1 MNHGHHNHSFQATIE
16 FKLEDAPFR
25 RYQHLDWDS
34 KRWEGFKAR
43 PGDVYVCT
51 CYKAGTT
58 WTQMI
63 VALLVFQST
72 EFPSPLNELS
82 PWVDLVT
89 DSTEEMHAK
98 LSAQTHRRILKTHTP
113 LDGLLWHP
121 DARYI
126 FVSRDPRDVFVSMMN
141 HQDNTD
147 LKMEKELSLAM
158 GNEVTFTDLLAS
170 TEEKRLEDWLTKGFF
185 EWEND
190 GYPYWSFFYH
200 GETFWQHRHRENIL
214 MLHYDEMKND
224 LSREMRKIAKHLDI
238 DINEKDFPKLVEAA
252 SFKEMKRKADDLA
265 PVADAKL
272 WKSNKQFFANGRS
285 GQWQKRWSKE
295 NLARFNDLC
304 RNYTSDYIT
313 WLLEKKN

>member
-1 MNHGHHNHSFQATIE
+1 MNREDQNVSLQNTVK
-16 FKLEDAPFR
+16 FKLEDAPVR
-25 RYQHLDWDS
+25 HYQHLDWDS
-34 KRWEGFKAR
+34 RRWDGFVSR
-43 PGDVYVCT
+43 PNDVYVCT

-58 WTQMI
+58 WTQMM

-72 EFPSPLNELS
+72 EFPSPLNQLS

-89 DSTEEMHAK
+89 DSTKEMHER
-98 LSAQTHRRILKTHTP
+98 LSAQCHRRILKTHTP
-113 LDGLLWHP
+113 LDGLHWHA

-126 FVSRDPRDVFVSMMN
+126 FVGRDPRDVFISMMN

-158 GNEVTFTDLLAS
+158 GNDVTFTDLLAS

-238 DINEKDFPKLVEAA
+238 EINEKNFPKLVEAA

-272 WKSNKQFFANGRS
+272 WKNNKQFFANGSS
-285 GQWQKRWSKE
+285 GQWQKRWSKD

-304 RNYTSDYIT
+304 GHYSSEYIT
-313 WLLEKKN
+313 WLLEEKN

>member
-1 MNHGHHNHSFQATIE
+1 
-16 FKLEDAPFR
+16 
-25 RYQHLDWDS
+25 
-34 KRWEGFKAR
+34 
-43 PGDVYVCT
+43 
-51 CYKAGTT
+51 
-58 WTQMI
+58 
-63 VALLVFQST
+63 
-72 EFPSPLNELS
+72 
-82 PWVDLVT
+82 
-89 DSTEEMHAK
+89 
-98 LSAQTHRRILKTHTP
+98 
-113 LDGLLWHP
+113 
-121 DARYI
+121 
-126 FVSRDPRDVFVSMMN
+126 
-141 HQDNTD
+141 
-147 LKMEKELSLAM
+147 
-158 GNEVTFTDLLAS
+158 
-170 TEEKRLEDWLTKGFF
+170 
-185 EWEND
+185 
-190 GYPYWSFFYH
+190 
-200 GETFWQHRHRENIL
+200 